1 MSNFNTE
8 GLLKIFPPALQ
19 KSPDFWNLARV
30 IAPELDLL
38 FQAANNAAILP
49 NIDTLDEATL
59 DRLAYE
65 FGIGWWKPDA
75 TVAQKRLAVKSAF
88 LMQRQL
94 GTKAAV
100 QYAVDTF
107 LGGGTVE
114 EWFEYSGE
122 PYHFRITGADLS
134 DIMANYDAF
143 LRVLEGVVR
152 YSALLDP
159 FDGVYL
165 TDEYDQHLL
174 YEAGSYLML

>member
-1 MSNFNTE
+1 MNNFNAE

-19 KSPDFWNLARV
+19 KSPDFWNLAQV

-75 TVAQKRLAVKSAF
+75 TVEQKRLAAKSAF
-88 LMQRQL
+88 SMQKQL

-107 LGGGTVE
+107 LGGGVVE
-114 EWFEYSGE
+114 EWFAYSGE
-122 PYHFRITGADLS
+122 PYHFRINGADTE
-134 DIMANYDAF
+134 DIAQNYDAF

-159 FDGVYL
+159 FEDMYL
-165 TDEYDQHLL
+165 TDELDQKLT
-174 YEAGSYLML
+174 YSSTQYLTM